1 MTPTARESGT
11 ATPPAWQKIW
21 CVRGCRSVVLDELC
35 ARRLI
40 EKLYTRTYFIVR
52 WRERD
57 ESDEKEPC

>member
-1 MTPTARESGT
+1 
-11 ATPPAWQKIW
+11 
-21 CVRGCRSVVLDELC
+21 VVLDELC